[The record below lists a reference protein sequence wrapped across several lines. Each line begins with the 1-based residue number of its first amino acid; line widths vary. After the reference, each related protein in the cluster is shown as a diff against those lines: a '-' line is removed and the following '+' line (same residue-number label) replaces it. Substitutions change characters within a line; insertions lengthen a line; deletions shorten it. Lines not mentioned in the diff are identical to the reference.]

1 MTPWTIPAGEWDG
14 QAAFILGGGPSL
26 KGFDVERLR
35 GRGKVI
41 GVNNAGIDLA
51 PWCDVLFWA
60 DSRWL
65 DWNHDRLH
73 LHTGTWKVSRKRPHL
88 PLGCDV
94 KFMTFR
100 PRRLSH
106 WPDSLGGWCGGSSAI
121 NLAYLLGARVI
132 VLLGF
137 DMRDLPPDQWR
148 DGNWHDKHKLP
159 PLEGQRRNKFI
170 PVLEGFAPD
179 LEQAG
184 VLVLNTN
191 ERSALRCFPFADIEG
206 LLAMDDIALAERA
219 KYLAVWQRPE
229 YRKVS
234 PGMLECERAYLICGM
249 KPGETLVDF
258 GAGPCRA
265 AKWFMDRGLRVLAI
279 DFAPNAREHA
289 DVPFVEACL
298 WEIPDAVE
306 AADYGFCTDVM
317 EHIPEAKV
325 PVVLANIAMLTK
337 RAAYFRIATRPDKMG
352 PKLLGRPLHMTV
364 RDGEWWRRQV
374 EAHFPIVDV
383 IEMTDRDVMLLARP

>member
-1 MTPWTIPAGEWDG
+1 MTPWTVPGDAWAG

-41 GVNNAGIDLA
+41 GVNNAGLDLA

-60 DSRWL
+60 DQRWL
-65 DWNHDRLH
+65 DWNHERLH
-73 LHTGTWKVSRKRPHL
+73 LHTGEWKVSRKRPHL
-88 PLGCDV
+88 LLNCDV

-121 NLAYLLGARVI
+121 NLAYLLGSKVI

-137 DMRDLPPDQWR
+137 DMHDLPLDRWR
-148 DGNWHDKHKLP
+148 EGNWHDKHQLP
-159 PLEGQRRNKFI
+159 PVEGQRRNKFI
-170 PVLEGFAPD
+170 PVLEAMAPD
-179 LEQAG
+179 LERAG
-184 VLVLNTN
+184 VLVINTN
-191 ERSALRCFPFADIEG
+191 RRSALRCFPFADIEE
-206 LLAMDDIALAERA
+206 LLAMDDIALAERE

-234 PGMLECERAYLICGM
+234 PGMLECDRALAVCEMKSGQSLI
-249 KPGETLVDF
+249 DF

-265 AKWFMDRGLRVLAI
+265 ALWFQERGIDVLAI
-279 DFAPNAREHA
+279 DFAPNARET
-289 DVPFVEACL
+289 DVPFIEACL
-298 WEIPDAVE
+298 WDLPDDLPK
-306 AADYGFCTDVM
+306 ADFGFCTDVM
-317 EHIPEAKV
+317 EHIPAEKIDA
-325 PVVLANIAMLTK
+325 VLANIASLTK

-352 PKLLGRPLHMTV
+352 PKLLNQPLHMTV
-364 RDGEWWRRQV
+364 QGGDWWRRQV
-374 EAHFPIVDV
+374 EAHFPLVDV
-383 IEMTDRDVMLLARP
+383 IENTGRDVMLLARP